1 MDVAMKSKTP
11 QLNKTTK
18 SLKSLFPSLSALIA
32 FTPLIVSAEIIVK
45 DSTDTAQ
52 IFSSDNTYIIPEGI
66 SITNNTATPTV
77 TISGNLIDGV
87 INGGNV
93 IGVGDGMYVTT
104 ANQDFELANQQ
115 NALIES
121 TAANGITVNSM
132 NGEINNAGKIIGAE
146 KGIQVLVDS
155 DSFGIN
161 NTSTGTIEGK
171 TAIFADAG
179 IAITNAGILKGSTG
193 NGIELNTAGKST
205 LTNNGT
211 IEGAEHGILV
221 TGEHRFKIGNAGLI
235 KGSESAIT
243 FQSNQSNML
252 TLDTGSE
259 LDGDVISTNS
269 KTNTLILIGQGSEDS
284 NFRGLN
290 EDDGFA

>member
-1 MDVAMKSKTP
+1 MKSKTP

-93 IGVGDGMYVTT
+93 TGVGDGMYVTT

-235 KGSESAIT
+235 KGSES
-243 FQSNQSNML
+243 
-252 TLDTGSE
+252 
-259 LDGDVISTNS
+259 
-269 KTNTLILIGQGSEDS
+269 
-284 NFRGLN
+284 
-290 EDDGFA
+290 